1 MIGIKFR
8 EHSDNPL
15 VSVVIPTKNSGETI
29 ETCLKSVREQ
39 TWPNIEVIVV
49 DNYSSDD
56 TREIAEKFDA
66 KAIESKVGRS
76 GARNIGAEKAI
87 GEFILFLDSDMELDS
102 TVVRRCVEKV
112 GEHKCDAVII
122 PEVSVGESFW
132 ARCKALEKACYIGDD
147 TIEAARFL
155 KRSAFNI
162 VNGYDPELLFG
173 EDKDLDIRIRKA
185 GFKIGRVNAF
195 LQHHEG
201 KLSLRETML
210 KKNHYGRTLN
220 RYRRKHS
227 NEAKQQLK
235 LIRPAFIRNW
245 RKLARDPIHA
255 LGMFFMKFC
264 EFGAVEWGYVVN
276 KKWFGH
282 EVSTC

>member
-1 MIGIKFR
+1 MK
-8 EHSDNPL
+8 PL
-15 VSVVIPTKNSGETI
+15 VSVIIPTKDSAETI
-29 ETCLKSVREQ
+29 EICINSVMEQ
-39 TWPNIEVIVV
+39 TYPNIEVVVV
-49 DNYSSDD
+49 DGYSSDG
-56 TREIAEKFDA
+56 TREIAEKFGA
-66 KAIESKVGRS
+66 KIIEAQAMMSR
-76 GARNIGAEKAI
+76 ARNIGAKEAI
-87 GEFILFLDSDMELDS
+87 GDLILFLDSDMELDS
-102 TVVRRCVEKV
+102 TVVQSCVEKV

-155 KRSAFNI
+155 KRSAFNT

-195 LQHHEG
+195 VQHHEG

-264 EFGAVEWGYVVN
+264 EFGAVEWGYMVD
-276 KKWFGH
+276 KK
-282 EVSTC
+282 